1 MKILIFVFGG
11 SSNQNYMGY
20 MLDLYA
26 LLEFECSPDLKEALL
41 NNFLMNL
48 KGEVGKWIE
57 GDLLQ
62 EHYNRWLEDMI
73 RRRGGE
79 FDDQFYRKTIAPNV
93 QHFLDIKE
101 DISDAFEL
109 KRRSKSHT
117 SPHLRD
123 ETNTLLCMYKEE
135 ELHLFRSGRSMGHA
149 AVNRFDRGYQ
159 RLEGG
164 KLAEYLE
171 RSAIY
176 ADMLTDME
184 KIRNNSGDPQNMD
197 LDPDNP
203 APSPEPKSSSPS
215 SQNFNSAS
223 TSPRPSS
230 ASSTRSSMRSTC
242 SSAARSAA
250 DAVEDWDLVDH
261 SDERLVSGSD
271 LAVTVDSV
279 TGRMSD
285 DWYEEDEFEE
295 VLARLCGVE
304 EEVEDSEDDEIL
316 SDSESAESGGD
327 DEDEDEQE

>member
-1 MKILIFVFGG
+1 
-11 SSNQNYMGY
+11 MGY

-79 FDDQFYRKTIAPNV
+79 FDDKFYRKTIAPNV

-101 DISDAFEL
+101 DIADAFEL

-123 ETNTLLCMYKEE
+123 ETKALLRMYKEE
-135 ELHLFRSGRSMGHA
+135 ELHSFRSGRSMGHA

-159 RLEGG
+159 RLEEG

-176 ADMLTDME
+176 ADILTDME
-184 KIRNNSGDPQNMD
+184 NIRNSDGPQNMD
-197 LDPDNP
+197 LDTESPVI
-203 APSPEPKSSSPS
+203 SPEPPQSKSSTS
-215 SQNFNSAS
+215 SGSAS
-223 TSPRPSS
+223 ASPRPPS
-230 ASSTRSSMRSTC
+230 ASSTRSSTRSVC

-250 DAVEDWDLVDH
+250 DAVQDWNLDDY
-261 SDERLVSGSD
+261 SDEQLVSGSD

-279 TGRMSD
+279 TGRMSA
-285 DWYEEDEFEE
+285 DWYEEEEFEE

-304 EEVEDSEDDEIL
+304 EEVEDEEDEDEIL
-316 SDSESAESGGD
+316 SDVDSGGD
-327 DEDEDEQE
+327 DESDGEEA